1 MVKSNKSKKRQN
13 RKGKGPVRNPAR
25 SKKINASTPYDTC
38 SEQLS
43 PFGGLLPLIK
53 FFDLIGFRDS
63 FDCAYKAP
71 SRKPKLGHYKMVV
84 GVLMLLFIGFN
95 RIWHFS
101 YLRLDAML
109 CGFFKLNCLPVASTF
124 WRYINSLGINQAN
137 ALVRLMA
144 LMRQRAWQL
153 CDLSYYRVC
162 VDIDTTVETLFGSQ
176 QGGRKGHNTKNR
188 GKKGYRPVLAFIQQ
202 SREYLIGSLRKGET
216 ITGKETAAL
225 IQKIK
230 ACLPDCVKQV
240 LIRAD
245 GEFQSWES
253 IQACI
258 LAGLDFIIANKRCNP
273 VFDPEGWYQPQKR
286 QPYQYNSCMYKPQG
300 WEIPVR
306 FVAMRIPIEAGAAS
320 DQSVQLALFEDDRY
334 KYRIFCTSVQR
345 KAHEVIREYDK
356 RADVENLV
364 GEAKREGLDAIPS
377 SRFKSNYA
385 FFQIV
390 MLAYNIWRYMKIL
403 AERSARSTDASP
415 EDQVLTGIRDNTVR
429 IARLRLLMISA
440 KVVTAANRHKV
451 RYSVQDS
458 RTPGLFA
465 FLKYLDIKRAQP
477 KPWAVQMV

>member
-13 RKGKGPVRNPAR
+13 RKRKGSAKNPVRA
-25 SKKINASTPYDTC
+25 KKINASTPYDGC

-43 PFGGLLPLIK
+43 PFGGVLALIK
-53 FFDLIGFRDS
+53 FFDLIGFQES
-63 FDCAYKAP
+63 FDSTYKAP
-71 SRKPKLGHYKMVV
+71 SRKPKLGHYEMVV

-101 YLRLDAML
+101 YIRLDAML
-109 CGFFKLNCLPVASTF
+109 CGFFQLARLPVASTF

-144 LMRQRAWQL
+144 SMRQRAWQL
-153 CDLSYYRVC
+153 CELSYYRIC
-162 VDIDTTVETLFGSQ
+162 VDIDTTVETLFGNQ

-202 SREYLIGSLRKGET
+202 TREYLIGRLRKGKT
-216 ITGKETAAL
+216 IAGKETAAL
-225 IQKIK
+225 IQQIK
-230 ACLPDCVKQV
+230 GCLPACVQQV

-253 IQACI
+253 IQACM
-258 LAGLDFIIANKRCNP
+258 LAGFDFIIANKRCNP
-273 VFDPEGWYQPQKR
+273 VFDPNGWYQPKKR
-286 QPYQYNSCMYKPQG
+286 QCYQYNSCIYQPRDWQV
-300 WEIPVR
+300 PVR
-306 FVAMRIPIEAGAAS
+306 FVAMRIPMDACRES
-320 DQSVQLALFEDDRY
+320 DQSAQLPLFEDDRY
-334 KYRIFCTSVQR
+334 KYRIFCTSVQHP
-345 KAHEVIREYDK
+345 AHKVIAEYDK

-364 GEAKREGLDAIPS
+364 GEAKREGLGAIPS
-377 SRFKSNYA
+377 SRFKNNYA

-403 AERSARSTDASP
+403 AEGSVGGSPDSSTKNPSL
-415 EDQVLTGIRDNTVR
+415 EGIRDNTVR

-440 KVVTAANRHKV
+440 KVVTDSNRHKV

-465 FLKYLDIKRAQP
+465 FLEYLDMKRMAP
-477 KPWAVQMV
+477 KPWAV